1 MVGNVSASES
11 MVVRKV
17 RTPAMSHTMF
27 GDVKLEGGAHV
38 LILRRQLSNYCYGI
52 VLDGHSAGQ
61 AGLFLAD
68 ACCREGREG
77 HEAETTQSYM
87 RRAASV
93 LGVEVG

>member
-1 MVGNVSASES
+1 MIGNGSASES

-17 RTPAMSHTMF
+17 RTPASSHTMF

-68 ACCREGREG
+68 ACCREGY
-77 HEAETTQSYM
+77 EAETTQSYM

-93 LGVEVG
+93 LGVEVV